1 MSQFPIH
8 DVAVVFP
15 KVPCNARPQ
24 QIQIGKELVIN
35 TDANMA
41 RLHKGFTEA
50 LQSNHIKNLLLLIF
64 WHSDTAE
71 VNFASFLSG
80 GSITAIV
87 LNPLER
93 NLAKRTSVH
102 CCKCSRSTVYRSFAA
117 LPLYLDC
124 VYLQFG
130 ARTGLYVEIFL
141 IIACQLLNFYGC
153 NQRWMCRGV

>member
-64 WHSDTAE
+64 WHSDTAQ
-71 VNFASFLSG
+71 
-80 GSITAIV
+80 
-87 LNPLER
+87 
-93 NLAKRTSVH
+93 
-102 CCKCSRSTVYRSFAA
+102 STVFQM
-117 LPLYLDC
+117 
-124 VYLQFG
+124 V
-130 ARTGLYVEIFL
+130 
-141 IIACQLLNFYGC
+141 
-153 NQRWMCRGV
+153 